1 MSLNLNQMKK
11 IILLFSL
18 FLTLAITQS
27 CFEATAGTIEI
38 VSPEEAASI
47 MESEAAVLVDVRS
60 KKEFEAG
67 HIEGAIN
74 IPVDSENLHEI
85 IARLDQEEPVMVY
98 CNGGRQSAQCAK
110 ILEEKGF
117 TKIFDLD
124 GGLSTWKA
132 SGREIVLKTK
142 E

>member
-1 MSLNLNQMKK
+1 MKK
-11 IILLFSL
+11 IFLLFSL

-47 MESEAAVLVDVRS
+47 VESEAAVLVDVRS